1 MINMKFGAIYPSLK
15 GRTVLVTGGGSGIG
29 EAIVEHFAAQ
39 GSKVGFLDIKE
50 KESKALAKRLRRKR
64 QKVHFEHVDL
74 ADIDALK
81 KAIANVRKALGPITI
96 LVNNAAHDERHTL
109 EEVTLRLF
117 RRPDRVNLKHQFFA
131 IQAVVP
137 DMKKAK
143 NGSIVNLGSTSWMVA
158 FGGLPVYTAAKAGVL
173 GLTRGLARE
182 LGKHNIRINHGRA
195 RLDHDRA
202 PEVAVGDAGGA
213 EAADAGPVPAAHAEP
228 ADLARAILFF
238 ASDESSATTNQTF
251 VFDGGWL

>member
-1 MINMKFGAIYPSLK
+1 MKYGAIYPSLK

-39 GSKVGFLDIKE
+39 GSKVGVLDIKK
-50 KESKALAKRLRRKR
+50 KESEALAARLRRKR
-64 QKVHFEHVDL
+64 QKVHFEHCDL
-74 ADIDALK
+74 TDIGALK
-81 KAIANVRKALGPITI
+81 RAIANVRKALGPITV

-109 EEVTLRLF
+109 EEVTPEYFDDRM
-117 RRPDRVNLKHQFFA
+117 RVNLKHQFFA

-173 GLTRGLARE
+173 GMTRGLARE
-182 LGKHNIRINHGRA
+182 LGKYNIRINTF
-195 RLDHDRA
+195 A
-202 PEVAVGDAGGA
+202 PGWIMTERQKSLWVTPGSIEQLMKDQCLKRTLT
-213 EAADAGPVPAAHAEP
+213 P
-228 ADLARAILFF
+228 ADMARAILFL
-238 ASDESSATTNQTF
+238 ASDEASATTNQSF

>member
-1 MINMKFGAIYPSLK
+1 MKYGAIYPSLK

-39 GSKVGFLDIKE
+39 GSKVGVLDIKK
-50 KESKALAKRLRRKR
+50 KESEALAARLRRKR
-64 QKVHFEHVDL
+64 QKVQFEHCDL
-74 ADIDALK
+74 TDIGALK
-81 KAIANVRKALGPITI
+81 RAVANVRKALGPITI
-96 LVNNAAHDERHTL
+96 LINNAAHDERHTL
-109 EEVTLRLF
+109 EEVTPEYFDDRI
-117 RRPDRVNLKHQFFA
+117 RVNLKHQFFA

-182 LGKHNIRINHGRA
+182 LGKHNIRINTV
-195 RLDHDRA
+195 A
-202 PEVAVGDAGGA
+202 PGWIMTERQKSLWVTP
-213 EAADAGPVPAAHAEP
+213 EAIDKLMQDQCLQRTLTP

-238 ASDESSATTNQTF
+238 ASDESSATTNQNF

>member
-1 MINMKFGAIYPSLK
+1 MKYGAIYPSLK

-29 EAIVEHFAAQ
+29 AAIVEHFAAQ
-39 GSKVGFLDIKE
+39 GSKVGVLDIKK
-50 KESKALAKRLRRKR
+50 KESEALAARLRRKR
-64 QKVHFEHVDL
+64 QKVHFEHCDL
-74 ADIDALK
+74 TDIGALK
-81 KAIANVRKALGPITI
+81 RAIANVRKALGPITI

-109 EEVTLRLF
+109 EEVTPEYFDDRM
-117 RRPDRVNLKHQFFA
+117 RVNLRHQFFA

-173 GLTRGLARE
+173 GMTRGLAHE
-182 LGKHNIRINHGRA
+182 LGKHNIRINTF
-195 RLDHDRA
+195 A
-202 PEVAVGDAGGA
+202 PGWIMTERQKSLWVTP
-213 EAADAGPVPAAHAEP
+213 EALEQLMKDQCLQRTLTP
-228 ADLARAILFF
+228 ADMARAILFF
-238 ASDESSATTNQTF
+238 ASDESSATTNQNF